1 MRFTVDEDDNKYN
14 KCIFCNNILDL
25 SQFRGKYVCK
35 HCQDELSKDFKL
47 NFFTVAEYLE
57 NNTVKEKVKE
67 LEIQK
72 RKSSLDLV
80 ILASLIEIPQYAGEL
95 EKNIK
100 SKDIFKNKEIIDF
113 PASSVYQKVKDLE
126 KKGYIESE
134 ESTIVTK
141 NYERRDVR
149 EYSITQKGKEYFH
162 KALCEKIKG
171 SLGNCI
177 IRFNSTIYLMD
188 YIENNERLKYLD
200 NIKSLILREIEDIKN
215 EGFSDGYT
223 DRIMYNQKRCILD
236 ALLQWVIESEF
247 DIRIEEEQGKL
258 Y

>member
-1 MRFTVDEDDNKYN
+1 MIFNKEEN
-14 KCIFCNNILDL
+14 RLERCIFCNSIYDL
-25 SQFRGKYVCK
+25 VAYKGKYLCK
-35 HCQDELSKDFKL
+35 KCQDELSKDFKI
-47 NFFTVAEYLE
+47 NWISVSEYLE
-57 NNTVKEKVKE
+57 NNMVKEKIKE
-67 LEIQK
+67 LEVEK
-72 RKSSLDLV
+72 RKTSLDLI
-80 ILASLIEIPQYAGEL
+80 ILALLIERTQYAGEI
-95 EKNIK
+95 EKNIR
-100 SKDIFKNKEIIDF
+100 SKEIFKNKEIIDF
-113 PASSVYQKVKDLE
+113 PASSVYQKVIDLE

-134 ESTIVTK
+134 ETIVTTRL
-141 NYERRDVR
+141 NSRRNVR
-149 EYSITQKGKEYFH
+149 EYSITDKGKEYFH
-162 KALCEKIKG
+162 KALYEKTRG

-215 EGFSDGYT
+215 EDFSDGYT

-247 DIRIEEEQGKL
+247 DIRIEEEQDKL